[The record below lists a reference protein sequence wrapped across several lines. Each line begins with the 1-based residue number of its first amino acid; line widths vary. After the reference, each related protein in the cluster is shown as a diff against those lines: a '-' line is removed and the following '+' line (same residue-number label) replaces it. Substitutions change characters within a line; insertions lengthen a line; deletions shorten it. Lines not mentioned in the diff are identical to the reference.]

1 MTSTEH
7 STRADMLAHMGSLQ
21 QAAYVRPI
29 EYQEG
34 RAHGLKAIEVKNGPL
49 RFVSMADRAL
59 DVCQFE
65 YRGENLVLRRTI
77 TSVYGRPSITV
88 EDEVT
93 NESFRDEPPRK
104 RVPARACRRREWP
117 QLRRRG

>member
-1 MTSTEH
+1 MSVNETNETNE
-7 STRADMLAHMGSLQ
+7 TGVGGARADMLAHMGSLQ
-21 QAAYVRPI
+21 QAAYTRPI

-65 YRGENLVLRRTI
+65 YRGENLTEI
-77 TSVYGRPSITV
+77 GRASCR
-88 EDEVT
+88 E
-93 NESFRDEPPRK
+93 
-104 RVPARACRRREWP
+104 RV
-117 QLRRRG
+117 